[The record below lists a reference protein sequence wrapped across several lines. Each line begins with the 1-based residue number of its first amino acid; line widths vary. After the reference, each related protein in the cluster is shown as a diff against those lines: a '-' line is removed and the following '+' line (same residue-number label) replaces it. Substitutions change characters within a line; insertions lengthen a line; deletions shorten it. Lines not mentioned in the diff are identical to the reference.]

1 MAEFCTYCAPKMWGE
16 EVLPDIDVVAIAES
30 LPQDTYSLVLCEG
43 CGMSAIGKD
52 RDDTVFIAMPTGIE
66 VAEENKK
73 EVNWVTLDEYK
84 KIKIEI

>member
-52 RDDTVFIAMPTGIE
+52 KDDTVFIAMPTGIE
-66 VAEENKK
+66 AAEENKK
-73 EVNWVTLDEYK
+73 EVNWVTLDEYQ